1 MRKFEVYWNISHDK
15 FGGERRYPMM
25 VVSTE
30 EANEKSQFVTA
41 VRLTN
46 FEKYQSPS
54 HVKIPREAWNR
65 QSEIADA
72 IVLCETVGST
82 RKTNLYGP
90 ISYLGNPAYQKMVDD
105 ALMALMNLGAMKPQP
120 MYTGTMGD
128 QARETM
134 PMSETEAERFV
145 RTVPP
150 SLNPPFINVRPTEPE
165 YGYDKKPGMTMAS
178 GTMEG
183 NL

>member
-41 VRLTN
+41 IRITN

-90 ISYLGNPAYQKMVDD
+90 ISYLGNTAYQKMVDD

-120 MYTGTMGD
+120 MYTGTMGE
-128 QARETM
+128 QARETV

-150 SLNPPFINVRPTEPE
+150 SMNPPFINVCHTELE
-165 YGYDKKPGMTMAS
+165 CGYDKKPGMVTAS
-178 GTMEG
+178 ETQEG
-183 NL
+183 